1 MNKYIQHIV
10 NELKGKIVK
19 IKNAEELSGFLEQ
32 SKKIADQEWL
42 YHCTDR
48 HALMSILK
56 NREFYLKNLVY
67 VNDEEEADA
76 IDVNEYRNTFYVG
89 CFSSEIVD
97 TPEHSEEY
105 GKTEDSVIIAM
116 KKEWFTRDI
125 HFLDSGEGK
134 WGDLGDTF
142 RIFPN
147 MRDVMAFQ
155 RNELIHNRFCYP
167 YYIDDYGFYGIIYDD
182 NEKQSIK
189 CDISLNL
196 NGTEIKGITFI
207 PELAG
212 IIKKKSGISKRTQK
226 MRMWSDEKEIRLKV
240 CIHQID
246 HIQNGMEY
254 HDDAMVPITIRQVVV
269 KLTENAFNSLYIYF
283 PSTFIDKEG
292 YIEDLKTEIP
302 RLRISVMDEA
312 SRNNPLKNKEQI

>member
-1 MNKYIQHIV
+1 MNKYIQQIA
-10 NELKGKIVK
+10 NELKGKRVE
-19 IKNAEELSGFLEQ
+19 IKNAEELSEFLEQ

-42 YHCTDR
+42 YHCTNR
-48 HALMSILK
+48 YALISILK

-67 VNDEEEADA
+67 VNDDEEADA

-89 CFSSEIVD
+89 CFSSEIID

-105 GKTEDSVIIAM
+105 GKSEDSVIIAM
-116 KKEWFTRDI
+116 NKEWFTRDI
-125 HFLDSGEGK
+125 HFLGSGERE
-134 WGDLGDTF
+134 WIDFGDTF

-147 MRDVMAFQ
+147 MREVMIFQ
-155 RNELIHNRFCYP
+155 KNELENNRYCYP

-189 CDISLNL
+189 CDISLKL
-196 NGTEIKGITFI
+196 NGTEFKGITFI

-226 MRMWSDEKEIRLKV
+226 VRMWSDEKEIRLKA

-246 HIQNGMEY
+246 HIQNGIEF
-254 HDDAMVPITIRQVVV
+254 HDDAMVPITIGQVVV
-269 KLTENAFNSLYIYF
+269 KLTENAFDTLYIYF

-292 YIEDLKTEIP
+292 YIEKLKAEIP
-302 RLRISVMDEA
+302 GMRISVMDE
-312 SRNNPLKNKEQI
+312 SSGKNPLKNKE